1 MKHIIKNIALG
12 AALLPVAA
20 VAQTEKEYT
29 DSVASQVNVAFRTVN
44 EADLMGGVST
54 VNMIEQAKKDYTTYS
69 LDGMDALVGGYNG
82 QLWNQG
88 EALVLVD
95 GVPRDANNVLP
106 TEIEQITFL
115 KAASA
120 VVLYGSRAAKGV
132 ILITTKHGRNDGL
145 NVSVRGNASLYVPK
159 SYPKYLGSA
168 AYMELYNEALQNDGK
183 AAVYSEDDIYHYAS
197 NENPYRYPNI
207 NFFDSQYIKKT
218 YQRYDGTAEF
228 SGGGR
233 LAHFYANIGLSNVG
247 SLMNFGE
254 GKNNHTTRLNVRG
267 NIDLRLNDWIDGYVN
282 ANATFYDARNDN
294 SNFWSESATM
304 RPTSQYPLVPFIP
317 ISYVEEA
324 DAVTLKTI
332 QNSNYIIDGKYFL
345 GGTQSQ
351 QTNPFAAM
359 YAAGYNKYTSRQMQF
374 DMGMNFDLNSLVK
387 GLKLKTK
394 FAVDYHTQYNTSIN
408 NEYAVYEA
416 KWNNYSSEDLIT
428 SITKYGTDKRTGTQN
443 LSDSHDKQLILM
455 QAQLDYDRSFGDH
468 NLNATLLAHGY
479 QISEDGKYHRTS
491 NANLGLQLA
500 YNYAHTYYA
509 DLSMAAIH
517 SAKLAEGHREAISP
531 VVSLGWR
538 LKNESFLRNVKAVDD
553 LKLTASYGIIN
564 QDLDIEKYYM
574 YDYVFTAT
582 GTWWGWNEVA
592 NSMQTSDS
600 QQGSNYN
607 LGFIKRKEFRA
618 GLTGSLWEGA
628 LKFDANFF
636 TTSTNGLLTTASTI
650 YPSYF
655 QTYWPVSTFLA
666 NTNYNNQR
674 RTGVD
679 LTLNVHQKFGEFDTN
694 FGVSAMYYTSKN
706 TKWDENVEYDWLKA
720 EGQSIE
726 AMRGY
731 ECLGFFKDADDVANS
746 AKINNNTKPGDL
758 KYKDQN
764 GDGIIDSKDQVVI
777 GKWTAPFQMGVH
789 FTVKYK
795 DFTLFAQGSG
805 TFGGN
810 GLKNGKD
817 TWVYGD
823 GKYSD
828 VVLNRWTPETA
839 STATYPRLTTESGD
853 LNFVASDF
861 WKYSTSAFRLNKVQ
875 LTYDLPQSIFAGDS
889 FVKGVSVYV
898 SGSNLLTIAKERKYM
913 ELNVGTAPQ
922 TRMYNLGVKVNL

>member
-54 VNMIEQAKKDYTTYS
+54 VNMVEQAKKDYTTYS

-416 KWNNYSSEDLIT
+416 KWNNYSGQDLIT

-443 LSDSHDKQLILM
+443 LSNSHDKQLILM

-531 VVSLGWR
+531 VVSLGW
-538 LKNESFLRNVKAVDD
+538 RNVKAVDD

>member
-54 VNMIEQAKKDYTTYS
+54 VNMVEQAKKDYTTYS

-416 KWNNYSSEDLIT
+416 KWNNYSGQDLIT

-443 LSDSHDKQLILM
+443 LSNSHDKQLILM

-898 SGSNLLTIAKERKYM
+898 SGSDLLTIAKERKYM

>member
-95 GVPRDANNVLP
+95 GVPRDATNVLP

-416 KWNNYSSEDLIT
+416 KWNNYSGQDLIT

-468 NLNATLLAHGY
+468 NLNATMLAHGY

>member
-54 VNMIEQAKKDYTTYS
+54 VNMVEQAKKDYTTYS

-95 GVPRDANNVLP
+95 GVPRDASNVLP

-416 KWNNYSSEDLIT
+416 KWNNYSGQDLIT

>member
-95 GVPRDANNVLP
+95 GVPRDASNVLP

-416 KWNNYSSEDLIT
+416 KWNNYSGQDLIT

-443 LSDSHDKQLILM
+443 LSNSHDKQLILM

-538 LKNESFLRNVKAVDD
+538 LKNESFLRNVKAVDE

-628 LKFDANFF
+628 LRFDANFF

-679 LTLNVHQKFGEFDTN
+679 LTLNVHQKLGKFDTN